1 MKFKKKKLTQRE
13 IKPALVAESIKS
25 AESVGLG
32 YVTDSG
38 PGIRRKRVGKGFG
51 YIGANGKPV
60 RNRQALRRFK
70 TLAIPPAWIDVWICA
85 NPNGHIQVTA
95 RDAKGRKQYRYH
107 RRWRTARAETK
118 YNKMIAFG
126 KALPLIRKQVERDV
140 SLRGLPRAKVLATIV
155 RLLETTC
162 IRVGNEEY
170 ARANDSFGLTT
181 MRDWHVEVSG
191 SNLRFRFRGKNGKD
205 RAIDITDSR
214 LARVVKSCQ
223 EIPGYDLFQYI
234 DEYGQYR
241 TVNSTDVN
249 AYLREIT
256 GQEFTAKDFRTWAGT
271 VLAVLTL
278 YESGECDSDTKSK
291 KNVSRAIKTVAE
303 QLGNTPTVC
312 REYYVHPGVIDAY
325 LNGSLPEVVQRRA
338 EKIPKNSRHK
348 VNPKEANIVPLLKKC
363 LTQG

>member
-1 MKFKKKKLTQRE
+1 
-13 IKPALVAESIKS
+13 
-25 AESVGLG
+25 
-32 YVTDSG
+32 
-38 PGIRRKRVGKGFG
+38 
-51 YIGANGKPV
+51 
-60 RNRQALRRFK
+60 
-70 TLAIPPAWIDVWICA
+70 
-85 NPNGHIQVTA
+85 
-95 RDAKGRKQYRYH
+95 
-107 RRWRTARAETK
+107 
-118 YNKMIAFG
+118 
-126 KALPLIRKQVERDV
+126 
-140 SLRGLPRAKVLATIV
+140 
-155 RLLETTC
+155 
-162 IRVGNEEY
+162 
-170 ARANDSFGLTT
+170 

-205 RAIDITDSR
+205 GAIDITDSR
-214 LARVVKSCQ
+214 LARVVKRCQ